1 MSNQAN
7 IDLLE
12 TIFEEVQEAFPY
24 LDEEKQIE
32 IANNRFWELAQCLS
46 KTRSGGPIRN
56 GPTPFMYTSQRL
68 KSKYTF

>member
-32 IANNRFWELAQCLS
+32 IANNRFWEIAQWTL
-46 KTRSGGPIRN
+46 KIRSGGPIKN
-56 GPTPFMYTSQRL
+56 GPTPFMCTSQTLRSHSL
-68 KSKYTF
+68 F

>member
-7 IDLLE
+7 IDLLD

-32 IANNRFWELAQCLS
+32 IANIRFWEIAQ
-46 KTRSGGPIRN
+46 
-56 GPTPFMYTSQRL
+56 
-68 KSKYTF
+68 

>member
-24 LDEEKQIE
+24 VDEERQIE
-32 IANNRFWELAQCLS
+32 IANNRFWEIAQ
-46 KTRSGGPIRN
+46 
-56 GPTPFMYTSQRL
+56 
-68 KSKYTF
+68 

>member
-24 LDEEKQIE
+24 LDEEKKIE
-32 IANNRFWELAQCLS
+32 IANNRFWEIAQ
-46 KTRSGGPIRN
+46 
-56 GPTPFMYTSQRL
+56 
-68 KSKYTF
+68 